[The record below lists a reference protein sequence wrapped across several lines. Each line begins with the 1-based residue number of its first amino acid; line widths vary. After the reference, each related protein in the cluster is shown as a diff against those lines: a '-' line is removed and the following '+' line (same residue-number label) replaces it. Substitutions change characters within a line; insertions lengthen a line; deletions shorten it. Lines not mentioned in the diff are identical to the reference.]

1 MEKKEKL
8 NTLEIERRSIQDKFS
23 FQRLNILVL
32 NSSSMLVDSFK
43 LILLPVWITHIIMK
57 DKHFEV
63 VINAQKGT
71 VSGKWS

>member
-32 NSSSMLVDSFK
+32 DSSSMLVDSFK
-43 LILLPVWITHIIMK
+43 LILLPVWIMHVIMK

>member
-8 NTLEIERRSIQDKFS
+8 NTLEIERLSIQDKFS

-32 NSSSMLVDSFK
+32 DSSSMLVDSFK
-43 LILLPVWITHIIMK
+43 LILLPVWITHVIMK

-71 VSGKWS
+71 VSG